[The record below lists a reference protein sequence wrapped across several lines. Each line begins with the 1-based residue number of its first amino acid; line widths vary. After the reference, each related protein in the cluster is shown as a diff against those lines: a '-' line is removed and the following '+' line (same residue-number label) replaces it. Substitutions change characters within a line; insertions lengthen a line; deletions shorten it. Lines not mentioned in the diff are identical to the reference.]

1 MTSWMPCEICIHA
14 NAANFLVHVV
24 TVGLLHCRLAR
35 DAEAAALAKEEEAN
49 RLAPLHEQHM
59 RGLAPLQDEHDG
71 AQR

>member
-1 MTSWMPCEICIHA
+1 M
-14 NAANFLVHVV
+14 
-24 TVGLLHCRLAR
+24 GLLRCDGTRLAR

-59 RGLAPLQDEHDG
+59 RGLAPLQEEHDG